1 MGGGLGHCR
10 VRQMFFA
17 EAPGP
22 TEDKITPRIKNTAS
36 ILWKIYTVLT
46 ILNALLLYWAGM
58 PVFDSVCNALSTVA
72 AGGFSPNSLSIAGY
86 NSNIITW
93 ITTLFMFLAGA
104 SFIFQYK
111 VFTQRKPSLLFKN
124 EEFRIYFWFV
134 IIISLVL
141 SVSLHFNMHF
151 GVWDSIT
158 HAFFNISTLISST
171 GFCSDDFIHWDYV
184 SKVLLFTSMLFG
196 SCASS
201 AGGGLKVMRWLL
213 VFKIMKAEMMKIL
226 HPKAVFDIKISDYSV
241 PKDVLYQTLMFV
253 SFYFAIIA
261 ISAFLLAIVEKNT
274 VTAIT
279 GAVSALGNIG
289 PGFGA
294 IGPLASFEPLH
305 WFSKVI
311 LIVDMFVG
319 RLELIPFL
327 VLFQKDLWIFKN

>member
-1 MGGGLGHCR
+1 
-10 VRQMFFA
+10 
-17 EAPGP
+17 
-22 TEDKITPRIKNTAS
+22 
-36 ILWKIYTVLT
+36 
-46 ILNALLLYWAGM
+46 
-58 PVFDSVCNALSTVA
+58 
-72 AGGFSPNSLSIAGY
+72 
-86 NSNIITW
+86 
-93 ITTLFMFLAGA
+93 
-104 SFIFQYK
+104 
-111 VFTQRKPSLLFKN
+111 
-124 EEFRIYFWFV
+124 
-134 IIISLVL
+134 
-141 SVSLHFNMHF
+141 
-151 GVWDSIT
+151 
-158 HAFFNISTLISST
+158 
-171 GFCSDDFIHWDYV
+171 
-184 SKVLLFTSMLFG
+184 MLFG

-261 ISAFLLAIVEKNT
+261 ISAFLLAITEKNT

-289 PGFGA
+289 PGFGN

-311 LIVDMFVG
+311 LIIDMFVG